1 MSMFLELIWAEGP
14 AEGLDDT
21 ALTAEAKYPINFTQ
35 PRKKIVLCLH
45 YDGSNGFL
53 FVNAR
58 QIYKFKVNGSE
69 IKYYAL
75 CLVNILKDFTIN
87 NLKKIGLKESA
98 KFFSADF
105 NPIDTNHIL
114 DIHRYLVK
122 GR

>member
-1 MSMFLELIWAEGP
+1 MSIFLELIWAEGP

-35 PRKKIVLCLH
+35 PRKKFALCLH

-58 QIYKFKVNGSE
+58 QIYQFKVNGSE
-69 IKYYAL
+69 IKHYAL

>member
-1 MSMFLELIWAEGP
+1 MSIFLELIWAEGP

-35 PRKKIVLCLH
+35 PRKKFALCLH

-58 QIYKFKVNGSE
+58 QIYQFKVNGSE
-69 IKYYAL
+69 IKHYAL

-98 KFFSADF
+98 KFFSTDF